1 MDKTTA
7 MAMPLKP
14 RKFMGQAAAKALL
27 MKPRECAELADCS
40 TRTITRL
47 CERGELDA
55 CRFGRS
61 WRINRE
67 SFMRRIG
74 AVEA

>member
-1 MDKTTA
+1 MLDKT
-7 MAMPLKP
+7 P
-14 RKFMGQAAAKALL
+14 AKTLL
-27 MKPRECAELADCS
+27 LKPRECAELANCS

-47 CERGELDA
+47 CERGALDA
-55 CRFGRS
+55 CKFGRS

-74 AVEA
+74 AVEL

>member
-1 MDKTTA
+1 MEKTPA
-7 MAMPLKP
+7 NAMPLKP
-14 RKFMGQAAAKALL
+14 REFVGQTAVKALL
-27 MKPRECAELADCS
+27 MKPRECAELANCS

-47 CERGELDA
+47 CESGAIVA
-55 CRFGRS
+55 CKIGRS